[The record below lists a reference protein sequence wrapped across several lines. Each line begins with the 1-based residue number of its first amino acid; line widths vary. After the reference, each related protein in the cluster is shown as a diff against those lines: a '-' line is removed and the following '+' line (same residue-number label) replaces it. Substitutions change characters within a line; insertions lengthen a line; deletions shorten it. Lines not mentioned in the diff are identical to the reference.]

1 MPPARD
7 ASADAWWRPPD
18 PVAQRH
24 DPIALLQAQDA
35 DRLQWLLPVRYA
47 RMAADPFSF
56 FRGSAV
62 VMAADL
68 AAAPH
73 SGVQVQLCGDA
84 HLLNFGYYAS
94 PGRTLLFDLNDF
106 DETLPGPFD
115 WDLRRFLAS
124 LVLAGRQQG
133 LPAQQQE
140 RLARRGSRAYRK
152 AIKRFAAMPL
162 QTLWSQHVNVDH
174 FIEGLEASAFRS
186 HLQEVSRLARRR
198 DSRQALRK
206 LCERGPAGLL
216 RFRHDPPLLWCY
228 RESPP
233 NLWHE
238 FALPAP
244 TPDEPE
250 PWLTQVNQGIALYHQ
265 SLRDD
270 IRHLA
275 QQYRLL
281 DAAVK
286 AVGVGSVGTR
296 CSIGLLQGPAGPD
309 DLLVVQSKQACR
321 SVLEAWLPPS
331 VYPHHGQR
339 VVCGQRLM
347 QSASDIHLGWTT
359 STAGTHLYWRHFRD
373 WKWGVSLE
381 GLDEEALEQQVRL
394 CAWVLAKA
402 HARSG
407 DPRAVAAAL
416 GAGKCIDAAL
426 AEGAITSAERAEA
439 DHRLLLAAL
448 ADGRLPSDPLGVGA

>member
-1 MPPARD
+1 MPSAPD
-7 ASADAWWRPPD
+7 ASIDAWWRPP
-18 PVAQRH
+18 PRAVHRP
-24 DPIALLQAQDA
+24 DPIALLQGQDA
-35 DRLQWLLPVRYA
+35 DRLQWLVPVRYA
-47 RMAADPFSF
+47 RMAANPFSF
-56 FRGSAV
+56 FRGSAA

-68 AAAPH
+68 ASAPH
-73 SGVQVQLCGDA
+73 SGVEVQLCGDA

-133 LPAQQQE
+133 LSLAQQE
-140 RLARRGSRAYRK
+140 RLARRGSRTYRK

-162 QTLWSQHVNVDH
+162 QTLWSQHVNVDR
-174 FIEGLEASAFRS
+174 FIEGLDSCAFRT
-186 HLQEVSRLARRR
+186 HLQAVSRQARRR
-198 DSRQALRK
+198 DCRQALRK
-206 LCERGPAGLL
+206 LCERGPDGRV

-233 NLWHE
+233 NLWRE
-238 FALPAP
+238 MAIPAP
-244 TPDEPE
+244 TPEDPE
-250 PWLTQVNQGIALYHQ
+250 PWRANTELGVQRYYQ

-275 QQYRLL
+275 CQYRLL
-281 DAAVK
+281 DAAIK

-296 CSIGLLQGPAGPD
+296 CSIALLQGPAGPD
-309 DLLVVQSKQACR
+309 DLLVVQSKQASQ
-321 SVLEAWLPPS
+321 SVLEPWLGPS

-339 VVCGQRLM
+339 VVCGQRLL

-359 STAGTHLYWRHFRD
+359 TASGTHLYSRHFRD
-373 WKWGVSLE
+373 WKWGVSLD
-381 GLDEEALEQQVRL
+381 GLEYDALEQQVRL

-402 HARSG
+402 HSRSG
-407 DPRAVAAAL
+407 DPRAVASAFA
-416 GAGKCIDAAL
+416 AGKCIDGAL
-426 AEGAITSAERAEA
+426 AEGAFSHADQAEA

-448 ADGRLPSDPLGVGA
+448 ANGRLPSDPLAAGG